1 MACLDEEALA
11 GLFSRT
17 LQPPAAEAV
26 EAHLDG
32 CPACR
37 GLVADLLRAQ
47 SSPVPGGADPEPDPS
62 PDPLEPGAELLGR
75 YVILKRIGLGSMGV
89 VFAAYDARL
98 DRKVALK
105 LLRRGRWSAA
115 DRSDGEARLL
125 REAQALGRVSHPNI
139 VVVHDVG
146 TVGDD
151 VFMAMEF
158 VDGQNLR
165 RWLTG
170 APRPAPA
177 AIIQAFT
184 AAGRGLAAAHAAG
197 IIHRDFKPDNVLIGA
212 DGRVRVTDFG
222 LARQLQADHDLA
234 PDPQHP
240 APTDPAAADLTR
252 TGTLVGTP
260 LYMAPE
266 QFAGARV
273 DARSDQFSFCVA
285 LHLALFGQ
293 HPFAGDTL
301 DELSAAVREGRRR
314 APLAGPRPQL
324 PPRVQRALARGLATD
339 PAQRFPNMDALC
351 DALAGRPGRPLVIG
365 LLLTLILVV
374 GLVLAA
380 VLTDR
385 RLGPEAAGGALC
397 DGAERRLA
405 GVWDATRKAQLRARF
420 SGADAE
426 PLAVFEREVDA
437 FLARWLSVHA
447 ATCKATYAAGT
458 QAQPV
463 FETQFRCLH
472 RQLAELEVTLAAA
485 TTADLSAATT
495 LPWAISAHLRPE
507 ACVDVNRLLASWE
520 RGERSTPVTDQL
532 AQAVALAATGDSA
545 AALQLAQDANAAAAA
560 LGDRRLQAEAL
571 LQLGRIEIRT
581 GDPAAAERTLRR
593 ALTTAEAAGADVHVA
608 EMWFELSSAV
618 SALGRHRE
626 ALDHVD
632 HAFAW
637 TVRVAHP
644 ELFRATLFHHRGVV
658 LDAMGRFEEAE
669 PNHRIALSIR
679 QNLPGA
685 PPLAIAASLNML
697 GSAMLGRG
705 RLDEALALYQQALAL
720 REAVLGPHHSRVAGS
735 LNNIG
740 QTLTSLGRTDEA
752 APLLARALAIRRAS
766 GGDDDIEVAL
776 VLENLGRLA
785 HATGDLDGALAHFER
800 SREIHE
806 RALGPTHPRVGVTH
820 TLVAS
825 ALADQG
831 QHARALAA
839 HHRALDLLERA
850 AGPDSPILVDPL
862 TGIGLALLAQ
872 GSPAEAVPALERALA
887 LAELGSTAPDAR
899 ARPRFAL
906 ARAWTGHDRPHGRAR
921 DLAEE
926 ARQLYTAA
934 GPRFERE
941 ATVIAAWLAP

>member
-380 VLTDR
+380 VLT
-385 RLGPEAAGGALC
+385 
-397 DGAERRLA
+397 
-405 GVWDATRKAQLRARF
+405 
-420 SGADAE
+420 
-426 PLAVFEREVDA
+426 
-437 FLARWLSVHA
+437 
-447 ATCKATYAAGT
+447 
-458 QAQPV
+458 
-463 FETQFRCLH
+463 
-472 RQLAELEVTLAAA
+472 
-485 TTADLSAATT
+485 
-495 LPWAISAHLRPE
+495 
-507 ACVDVNRLLASWE
+507 
-520 RGERSTPVTDQL
+520 
-532 AQAVALAATGDSA
+532 
-545 AALQLAQDANAAAAA
+545 
-560 LGDRRLQAEAL
+560 DRRLQAEAL